1 MKKKILILLFAIFCI
16 GLTACGSK
24 NFDLSNYLIEERQNL
39 YTAQDDLYT
48 TTFSSGMRE
57 ENYAFDGIKN
67 NMVEFGIVSISR
79 LDSAPMSNDTYAYTV
94 KINDQTYTGE
104 LKKSETD
111 NSYSA
116 DIQTIAPT
124 DATVS
129 VQIIFTGY
137 SFNKEMVNCSSNFT
151 VDKSSAL
158 KIANSNLKQNACE
171 LLSDKNTKIEAVMK
185 IVKDSANT
193 ETNNYYWYVGIISTN
208 GDVLG
213 VLIDSANGNIIA
225 KKV

>member
-1 MKKKILILLFAIFCI
+1 
-16 GLTACGSK
+16 
-24 NFDLSNYLIEERQNL
+24 
-39 YTAQDDLYT
+39 
-48 TTFSSGMRE
+48 
-57 ENYAFDGIKN
+57 
-67 NMVEFGIVSISR
+67 
-79 LDSAPMSNDTYAYTV
+79 
-94 KINDQTYTGE
+94 
-104 LKKSETD
+104 
-111 NSYSA
+111 
-116 DIQTIAPT
+116 
-124 DATVS
+124 
-129 VQIIFTGY
+129 
-137 SFNKEMVNCSSNFT
+137 MVNFSSNFT

>member
-1 MKKKILILLFAIFCI
+1 
-16 GLTACGSK
+16 
-24 NFDLSNYLIEERQNL
+24 
-39 YTAQDDLYT
+39 
-48 TTFSSGMRE
+48 
-57 ENYAFDGIKN
+57 
-67 NMVEFGIVSISR
+67 
-79 LDSAPMSNDTYAYTV
+79 
-94 KINDQTYTGE
+94 
-104 LKKSETD
+104 
-111 NSYSA
+111 
-116 DIQTIAPT
+116 
-124 DATVS
+124 
-129 VQIIFTGY
+129 
-137 SFNKEMVNCSSNFT
+137 MVNFSSNFT

-225 KKV
+225 K

>member
-1 MKKKILILLFAIFCI
+1 MKKKILILLLAICCI
-16 GLTACGSK
+16 GLTACGGK

-79 LDSAPMSNDTYAYTV
+79 LDSAPMSNDTYTYTV

-104 LKKSETD
+104 LTKSETD

-116 DIQTIAPT
+116 DIQAIAPA

-137 SFNKEMVNCSSNFT
+137 SFNKEMVNCSSTFT

-158 KIANSNLKQNACE
+158 KIANNNLKQNASE

-193 ETNNYYWYVGIISTN
+193 ETNNYYWYVGIVSTN